1 MTIRLLHC
9 DDSDA
14 MRLLVREQ
22 FAGDERV
29 EVVGGAND
37 PESAVRGAADT
48 QPDVVLLDLLDP
60 VNAERLVSCAAPR
73 PARGSSSTAATRPR
87 PRASATAGRTATS
100 RSRRRSRPSG
110 APCSPTNAFRS

>member
-22 FAGDERV
+22 FAVDDRV
-29 EVVGGAND
+29 QIVGGAHD
-37 PESAVRGAADT
+37 PESAVRGAAEI

-60 VNAERLVSCAAPR
+60 ENAERLVSEIRGAAPG
-73 PARGSSSTAATRPR
+73 ARIVVYSGYPPDAA
-87 PRASATAGRTATS
+87 RAAHRGADAYVEKSAPFSVLEQAVLG
-100 RSRRRSRPSG
+100 
-110 APCSPTNAFRS
+110 